1 MQEGSCRNVPFA
13 HGFYRSSPLSRPP
26 KLLVVGAGPVGV
38 VAALAAVQAG
48 FEVQV
53 VEADAEIATNPRAA
67 TTHPSTLEMI
77 HRVGLLDRF
86 VAEGLVAREFQ
97 FWDRETRSRV
107 ATFDHELL
115 RDDTPFPFVVQTEQH
130 KLVRMAIDELE
141 RLGASVRFKT
151 KVITCTQDA
160 DSVAVQLESAEGAE
174 TLSADWLIAADG
186 GRSTIRK
193 QVGVEFEGFTWPE
206 RFVVLTVLDDIKAL
220 MGCCFRNY
228 LAGTDEWAN
237 LFKVSGDDGQGRW
250 RAVFPTRPDETDEDA
265 LSDAAAARRLDG
277 IYPLNRP
284 YQLVHRNLYRVH
296 QRVAATFRVGRVLLA
311 GDAAHVNNPIG
322 GLGLNFGIHDAMD
335 AIDSLSAVA
344 LRGESDSVLDG
355 YARRRRTLNVK
366 FVQEQTVANKKRLE
380 EKDASARLANL
391 DNLRAVAADPA
402 KARTFLLRSSLIESV
417 REAATIT

>member
-1 MQEGSCRNVPFA
+1 M
-13 HGFYRSSPLSRPP
+13 SRAPR
-26 KLLVVGAGPVGV
+26 LLVVGAGPVGV
-38 VAALAAVQAG
+38 VAALAAAQAG
-48 FEVQV
+48 FDVQV

-77 HRVGLLDRF
+77 ARVGLLERF

-97 FWDRETRSRV
+97 FWDRESRTRV
-107 ATFDHELL
+107 ATFDHEVL

-130 KLVRMAIDELE
+130 KLVRMAIDALE
-141 RLGASVRFKT
+141 QLGASVRFNT
-151 KVITCTQDA
+151 KVVTCSQDGNGV
-160 DSVAVQLESAEGAE
+160 SVQIESEAGQE

-193 QVGVEFEGFTWPE
+193 QIGVAFEGFTWPE
-206 RFVVLTVLDDIKAL
+206 RFVVLTILDDIQSL

-265 LSDAAAARRLDG
+265 LSDESASRRLNG
-277 IYPLNRP
+277 IHPLGRP

-322 GLGLNFGIHDAMD
+322 GLGLNFGIHDAID
-335 AIDSLSAVA
+335 AVDSLSAVA
-344 LRGESDSVLDG
+344 LRGEDEAALDG
-355 YARRRRTLNVK
+355 YATRRRTLNVK

-380 EKDASARLANL
+380 ERDAAARRANL
-391 DNLRAVAADPA
+391 DGLRATSLDPA
-402 KARTFLLRSSLIESV
+402 RARTFLLRSSLIQSV
-417 REAATIT
+417 REAATIG